1 MEIINVTRSAMP
13 PFEEYCGEIKELWD
27 SRWLTNMGTK
37 HEQLRSRLTEYLD
50 APHMDILTNGH
61 LSLELS
67 LQALELEGEVIT
79 TPFTFASTTQAIV
92 RSGLT
97 PVFCDV
103 DPVTLTMDPAKLE
116 GLITDKTCAI
126 LPVHVYGN
134 FCDVEA
140 IGEIV
145 QRHGLKVL
153 YDAAHAF
160 GARYKGQGAGAYG
173 DVSCFSFHATKVFH
187 TMEGGGACFQDEVF
201 GQKLARLKN
210 FGLSNPET
218 ATDWG
223 GNAKLDEFRA
233 AMGLCNLRYVEQEI
247 EKRGRVE
254 ERYRQRLGGV
264 PGLRLKAVQPEVQSN
279 HAYFPVLFD
288 ENIFGADRGRVQEK
302 LGEKGISARKYFY
315 PLTSTFPCYQGRFD
329 PGNTPVAL
337 EASHQVLCL
346 PMYGE
351 LTGETV
357 DRICD
362 VILDCQKQRGGPL

>member
-1 MEIINVTRSAMP
+1 METINVTRSSMP

-37 HEQLRSRLTEYLD
+37 HQQLQEKLAEYLN
-50 APHMDILTNGH
+50 APYVDILTNGH

-103 DPVTLTMDPAKLE
+103 DPVTLTIDPAKIE
-116 GLITDKTCAI
+116 ALITKRTCAI
-126 LPVHVYGN
+126 VPVHVYGN

-140 IGEIV
+140 IGKIA
-145 QRHGLKVL
+145 QKHDLKVL

-160 GARYKGQGAGAYG
+160 GAHYKGQGAGAYG

-187 TMEGGGACFQDEVF
+187 TVEGGAACFRDKSF
-201 GQKLARLKN
+201 GRRLACLKN
-210 FGLSNPET
+210 FGLSDPET
-218 ATDWG
+218 VTDLG

-233 AMGLCNLRYVEQEI
+233 AMGLCNLRYVEEEI

-254 ERYRQRLGGV
+254 ERYRQRLEGI
-264 PGLRLKAVQPEVQSN
+264 PGLRLKAVQPEVRSN
-279 HAYFPVLFD
+279 HAYFPVLF
-288 ENIFGADRGRVQEK
+288 EEAVFGANRDQVREA
-302 LGEKGISARKYFY
+302 LGKKGIMARKYFY
-315 PLTSTFPCYQGRFD
+315 PLTNTFPCYQGRFH

-337 EASHQVLCL
+337 EASRQVLCL
-346 PMYGE
+346 PMYSE
-351 LTGETV
+351 LSEETV
-357 DRICD
+357 DCICD
-362 VILDCQKQRGGPL
+362 IILNCSKK

>member
-1 MEIINVTRSAMP
+1 MRPINVTRSAMP
-13 PFEEYCGEIKELWD
+13 PFAEYCEEIRELWD
-27 SRWLTNMGTK
+27 SRWLTNMGVK
-37 HEQLRSRLTEYLD
+37 HERLREELADYLD
-50 APHMDILTNGH
+50 APYMDILTNGH

-103 DPVTLTMDPAKLE
+103 DPLTLTMDPAKIE
-116 GLITDKTCAI
+116 PLITERTCA
-126 LPVHVYGN
+126 LVPVHVYGN
-134 FCDVEA
+134 FCEVEA
-140 IGEIV
+140 IDRIA
-145 QRHGLKVL
+145 QRHGLRVL

-160 GARYKGQGAGAYG
+160 GARYKGRGAGAFG

-187 TMEGGGACFQDEVF
+187 TLEGGGVCFQDEDF
-201 GQKLARLKN
+201 GRRLASLKN
-210 FGLSNPET
+210 FGLSDPET
-218 ATDWG
+218 VTELG

-233 AMGLCNLRYVEQEI
+233 AMGLCNLRYVDQEI

-254 ERYRQRLGGV
+254 GRYRQRLENV
-264 PGLRLKAVQPEVQSN
+264 PGLRLKAVQPEVESN
-279 HAYFPVLFD
+279 YAYFPVLFD
-288 ENIFGADRGRVQEK
+288 ENAFGASRDRVQNV
-302 LGEKGISARKYFY
+302 LGEQGIFTRKYFY

-329 PGNTPVAL
+329 LGNTPIAL
-337 EASHQVLCL
+337 EASRQVLCL

-351 LTGETV
+351 LTDDTV

-362 VILDCQKQRGGPL
+362 VILNCPKQGGAL

>member
-1 MEIINVTRSAMP
+1 METINVTRSSMP
-13 PFEEYCGEIKELWD
+13 PFEEYCEEIKELWD
-27 SRWLTNMGTK
+27 SRWLTNVGAK
-37 HEQLRSRLTEYLD
+37 HRQLQEKLTEYLD

-92 RSGLT
+92 RNGLT

-103 DPVTLTMDPAKLE
+103 DPITLTLDPAKIE
-116 GLITDKTCAI
+116 PLITERTCAI
-126 LPVHVYGN
+126 VPVHVYGN

-140 IGEIV
+140 IGEIA
-145 QRHGLKVL
+145 RKHSLKVL

-160 GARYKGQGAGAYG
+160 GARYRDRGAGAYG

-187 TMEGGGACFQDEVF
+187 TLEGGGSCFQDGAF
-201 GQKLARLKN
+201 GKRLARLKN
-210 FGLSNPET
+210 FGLNDPET
-218 ATDWG
+218 ATAWG

-233 AMGLCNLRYVEQEI
+233 AMGLCNLRHVEEEI
-247 EKRGRVE
+247 EKRGRAE
-254 ERYRQRLGGV
+254 ARYREHLEGV
-264 PGLRLKAVQPEVQSN
+264 PGLRLKAVQPEVQPN
-279 HAYFPVLFD
+279 HIYFPVLFD
-288 ENIFGADRGRVQEK
+288 EEVFGVSRDRVRDA
-302 LGEKGISARKYFY
+302 LGEQGISARKYFY

-329 PGNTPVAL
+329 PGITPIAL
-337 EASHQVLCL
+337 EASRQVLCL

-351 LTGETV
+351 LSGETV

-362 VILDCQKQRGGPL
+362 VILNCPKRGGAP

>member
-1 MEIINVTRSAMP
+1 METINVTSSSMP
-13 PFEEYCGEIKELWD
+13 PFEEYCEEIKGLWD

-37 HEQLRSRLTEYLD
+37 HEQLREKLTEYLD
-50 APHMDILTNGH
+50 ALHMDLLTNGH

-92 RSGLT
+92 RNGLT

-103 DPVTLTMDPAKLE
+103 DPVTLTMDPAKIE
-116 GLITDKTCAI
+116 ALITDRTCAI
-126 LPVHVYGN
+126 VPVHVYGN

-140 IGEIV
+140 IGAIA
-145 QRHGLKVL
+145 RKHGLKVL

-160 GARYKGQGAGAYG
+160 GARYKGRGAGAFG

-187 TMEGGGACFQDEVF
+187 TLEGGGSCFRDKTF
-201 GQKLARLKN
+201 GERLARLKN
-210 FGLSNPET
+210 FGFSDPET
-218 ATDWG
+218 AADLG

-233 AMGLCNLRYVEQEI
+233 AMGLCNLRHVEEEI
-247 EKRGRVE
+247 KRRGRVE
-254 ERYRQRLGGV
+254 ARYRERLEGV
-264 PGLRLKAVQPEVQSN
+264 PGLTLKAVRPGVRSN

-288 ENIFGADRGRVQEK
+288 EQIFGAGRDQVRDVLEEQ
-302 LGEKGISARKYFY
+302 GISARKYFY
-315 PLTSTFPCYQGRFD
+315 PLTSTFPCYQGRFE

-337 EASHQVLCL
+337 EASRRVLCL

-351 LTGETV
+351 LSDGTV
-357 DRICD
+357 NRICD
-362 VILDCQKQRGGPL
+362 IILNCPRQGGAP